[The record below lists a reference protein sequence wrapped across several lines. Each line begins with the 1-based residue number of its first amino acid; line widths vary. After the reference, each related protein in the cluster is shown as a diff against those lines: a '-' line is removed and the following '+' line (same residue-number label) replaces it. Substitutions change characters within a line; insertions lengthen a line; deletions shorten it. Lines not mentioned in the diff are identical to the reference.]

1 MCGFFE
7 NRMKKIPA
15 EFQYPRRR
23 RLRALLQ
30 PVARLA
36 LNSLCRFDVVGLE
49 NCPRQGPL
57 LVVANHFN
65 FADPVAVIAAM
76 PHLLEF
82 FAGTVRPQSPAIV
95 KWLPEVW
102 KIYPVQRGSGSRY
115 ALKAAEYV
123 MQQNGVLGI
132 FPEGGAWAQVLRRP
146 RPGTAFVAART
157 GAPILPIGIEGM
169 TDIFSAL
176 RRGRRARV
184 TMRIG
189 KPFGPFHVN
198 GRGRD
203 RRQQLDEIGDEIMRQ
218 IADLLPPAQR
228 GLYSDDPAIR
238 REAEAV
244 ADYPW
249 DPRAEF

>member
-1 MCGFFE
+1 ME
-7 NRMKKIPA
+7 NIPS
-15 EFQYPRRR
+15 EFKYPRRR
-23 RLRALLQ
+23 RLRAVLQ
-30 PVARLA
+30 PFANRVLRTLTN
-36 LNSLCRFDVVGLE
+36 LEVIGLE

-65 FADPVAVIAAM
+65 FADPVALIAVV

-82 FAGTVRPQSPAIV
+82 FAGSVRPESPAIV

-102 KIYPVQRGSGSRY
+102 KIYPVKRGSGSRY

-146 RPGTAFVAART
+146 RPGTAYVAART
-157 GAPILPIGIEGM
+157 GAPILPVGLEGM
-169 TDIFSAL
+169 PNIFPAL
-176 RRGRRARV
+176 RQGRRAKV

-189 KPFGPFHVN
+189 KPFGPFKVT
-198 GRGRD
+198 GRGRE
-203 RRQQLDEIGDEIMRQ
+203 RREQLDAIGDEIMQQ
-218 IADLLPPAQR
+218 IAALLPPQKQ
-228 GLYSDDPAIR
+228 GLYSPDPAIR
-238 REAEAV
+238 AAAEEV

-249 DPRAEF
+249 EPTADF